1 MRRGESL
8 TRAAKAAGTTRKNVL
23 KNAGRRIER
32 TKEGKY
38 IARRSDYTPRVIRFL
53 SRGGVIS
60 INVRGSESRARIG
73 EYWNAVSYFLK
84 TGDTTK
90 LRAFRGKYLQAQG
103 KRYPFITDPPLLER
117 LAHAGEVQFED
128 IYNVSV

>member
-1 MRRGESL
+1 M
-8 TRAAKAAGTTRKNVL
+8 TRAL
-23 KNAGRRIER
+23 
-32 TKEGKY
+32 
-38 IARRSDYTPRVIRFL
+38 RFL
-53 SRGGVIS
+53 SPQGLIS
-60 INVRGSESRARIG
+60 VDVRGSESARRVG
-73 EYWNAVSYFLK
+73 EYWNAVNYYLK

-90 LRAFRGKYLQAQG
+90 LKGFRGKYLQSQG